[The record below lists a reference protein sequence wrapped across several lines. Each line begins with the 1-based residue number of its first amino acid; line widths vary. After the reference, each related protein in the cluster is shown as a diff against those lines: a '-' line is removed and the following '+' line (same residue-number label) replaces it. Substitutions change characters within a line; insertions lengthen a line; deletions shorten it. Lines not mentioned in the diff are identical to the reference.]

1 MLFIISVIVRIQIYD
16 DDGKKGPDGKDQ
28 LIGSG
33 FFSLKELEAGS
44 IVNTKL
50 PLIDGKRSKSP
61 GNLLVRSYKEHQT
74 GGRLNYNNLTVS
86 AICQELVDHRHST
99 QQALATL
106 PSLNPALHT
115 YRLEDMEELPL
126 DRAIRQELQQVME
139 VFLRHRATEEGL
151 HIRAESHP
159 VRAMEEDIPED
170 QVRVSEDIP
179 GQTHRPIRVTEDS
192 SMIHCSLPA
201 TCLLVLAGSI
211 TRTNI

>member
-1 MLFIISVIVRIQIYD
+1 MNISGYSLFIISVIVRIQIYD
-16 DDGKKGPDGKDQ
+16 DDGKKGPDGEDQ

-86 AICQELVDHRHST
+86 SICQELVDHRHST

-106 PSLNPALHT
+106 PSLNLAQDIRRNLNPA
-115 YRLEDMEELPL
+115 
-126 DRAIRQELQQVME
+126 
-139 VFLRHRATEEGL
+139 
-151 HIRAESHP
+151 
-159 VRAMEEDIPED
+159 
-170 QVRVSEDIP
+170 
-179 GQTHRPIRVTEDS
+179 
-192 SMIHCSLPA
+192 
-201 TCLLVLAGSI
+201 
-211 TRTNI
+211 

>member
-1 MLFIISVIVRIQIYD
+1 MNISGYSLFIIFVIVRIQIYD

-106 PSLNPALHT
+106 PSLNLAQDIRRNLNPA
-115 YRLEDMEELPL
+115 
-126 DRAIRQELQQVME
+126 
-139 VFLRHRATEEGL
+139 
-151 HIRAESHP
+151 
-159 VRAMEEDIPED
+159 
-170 QVRVSEDIP
+170 
-179 GQTHRPIRVTEDS
+179 
-192 SMIHCSLPA
+192 
-201 TCLLVLAGSI
+201 
-211 TRTNI
+211 